1 MNAPLFYLALF
12 EIIFSL
18 LISVGVIYVSYGI
31 LRRVFFKQNDL
42 SGKDMAFTVLTA
54 GLVLSIGLILSEIL
68 PQITQV
74 VRVLTTQN
82 ENPDYTTIVQ
92 YSALYLTIG
101 FVITLLINT
110 AVFGLFSL
118 LTMGI
123 REYEEIKKNNLAV
136 AIIVSV
142 TIIRITLIVK
152 ESVAVL
158 ISALLPYPQA
168 TYFL

>member
-18 LISVGVIYVSYGI
+18 LISVAVIYVSYGI

-42 SGKDMAFTVLTA
+42 SGKDMAFTVLTS

-74 VRVLTTQN
+74 VRVATTQGSG
-82 ENPDYTTIVQ
+82 PDYQTIVL

-101 FVITLLINT
+101 FFVALMINT

-118 LTMGI
+118 LTQGI
-123 REYEEIKKNNLAV
+123 HEYREIRNNNLAV
-136 AIIVSV
+136 ALIVAV
-142 TIIRITLIVK
+142 TILSITLIVK
-152 ESVAVL
+152 ESIAVL

-168 TYFL
+168 THFL

>member
-42 SGKDMAFTVLTA
+42 SGKDMAFTALTA

-82 ENPDYTTIVQ
+82 ENPEYTTIVQ

-118 LTMGI
+118 LTKGI

-142 TIIRITLIVK
+142 TIISITLIVK

>member
-31 LRRVFFKQNDL
+31 LRRIFFKQNDL

-118 LTMGI
+118 LTKGI

-142 TIIRITLIVK
+142 TIISITLIVK

-158 ISALLPYPQA
+158 ISALLPYPRA

>member
-1 MNAPLFYLALF
+1 MNTPLFYLALF

-31 LRRVFFKQNDL
+31 LRRLFFKQNDL
-42 SGKDMAFTVLTA
+42 SGKDMAFTVLFS
-54 GLVLSIGLILSEIL
+54 GLVFNIGLILSEIL

-74 VRVLTTQN
+74 VRVATTQGN
-82 ENPDYTTIVQ
+82 NPDYQTIIL

-101 FVITLLINT
+101 FLITLMINS

-118 LTMGI
+118 LTRGI
-123 REYEEIKKNNLAV
+123 DEYQEIRNNNLAV
-136 AIIVSV
+136 ALIVSAS
-142 TIIRITLIVK
+142 IISITLIVK
-152 ESVAVL
+152 ESIAVL

-168 TYFL
+168 THFL

>member
-42 SGKDMAFTVLTA
+42 SGKDMAFTVLTS

-74 VRVLTTQN
+74 VRVATTQGSS
-82 ENPDYTTIVQ
+82 PDYKTIVL
-92 YSALYLTIG
+92 YAALYLTIG
-101 FVITLLINT
+101 FFIALMINI

-118 LTMGI
+118 LTQGI
-123 REYEEIKKNNLAV
+123 HEYREIRNNNLAV
-136 AIIVSV
+136 ALIVAV
-142 TIIRITLIVK
+142 TIISITLIVK
-152 ESVAVL
+152 ESIAVL

-168 TYFL
+168 THFL

>member
-74 VRVLTTQN
+74 VRVLTTKN

-118 LTMGI
+118 LTKGI

-142 TIIRITLIVK
+142 TIISITLIVK

>member
-42 SGKDMAFTVLTA
+42 SGKDIAFTVLTA

-82 ENPDYTTIVQ
+82 ESPDYKVIVQ

-118 LTMGI
+118 LTKGI
-123 REYEEIKKNNLAV
+123 HEYEEIKKNNLAV

-142 TIIRITLIVK
+142 TIISITLIVK

>member
-1 MNAPLFYLALF
+1 MNAPLFFLALF

-118 LTMGI
+118 LTKGI

-142 TIIRITLIVK
+142 TIISITLIVK

>member
-18 LISVGVIYVSYGI
+18 VISVSVIYVSYGI
-31 LRRVFFKQNDL
+31 LKRVFFKQNDL
-42 SGKDMAFTVLTA
+42 SGKDMAFTVLMA
-54 GLVLSIGLILSEIL
+54 GMVLSIGLILSEIL

-74 VRVLTTQN
+74 VRVLTTED
-82 ENPDYTTIVQ
+82 ENPDYQTIFL

-101 FVITLLINT
+101 FIITLLINS
-110 AVFGLFSL
+110 AVFSLFSL
-118 LTMGI
+118 LTQGI
-123 REYEEIKKNNLAV
+123 NEYQEIIKNNLAV

-142 TIIRITLIVK
+142 TIISITLIVK
-152 ESVAVL
+152 ESIAVL

-168 TYFL
+168 TYFF

>member
-1 MNAPLFYLALF
+1 MNGPLFYLALF

-42 SGKDMAFTVLTA
+42 SGKDIAFTVLTA

-82 ENPDYTTIVQ
+82 ESPDYKTIVQ

-118 LTMGI
+118 LTKGI
-123 REYEEIKKNNLAV
+123 HEYEEIKKNNLAV

-142 TIIRITLIVK
+142 AIISITLIVK

>member
-74 VRVLTTQN
+74 VRVATAQGSS
-82 ENPDYTTIVQ
+82 PDYQTIVL
-92 YSALYLTIG
+92 YAALYLTIG
-101 FVITLLINT
+101 FFIALMINA

-118 LTMGI
+118 LTQGI
-123 REYEEIKKNNLAV
+123 HEYREIRNNNLAV
-136 AIIVSV
+136 ALIVAV
-142 TIIRITLIVK
+142 TIISITLIVK
-152 ESVAVL
+152 ESIAVL

-168 TYFL
+168 THFL